1 MPPVPPLP
9 YADSPR
15 TPNADIQFAADDL
28 LRGSLYTVNDNRSSV
43 ATTIYGGNAVVSQP
57 NIIRAGKAAVV
68 TVKAGGS
75 GSGSSVA
82 TSAAGSPNPASDT
95 ADSTPS
101 VPPLPALFAAHAGPS
116 ARRGALSDLD
126 AVPPSP
132 AFSVGST
139 FFSRMNNRA
148 GSASTHRSSPE
159 PGAKAAAAAAARS
172 SSQSRSAATTPT
184 PLTSTPT
191 PPTAAPVRVVPGR
204 SLIVPDITSPS
215 TVCESDDEA
224 DLMPGHRHASCSS
237 AVSINASSK
246 KKHPESQ
253 CSSCITAMDPCSPF
267 SDANSVTIDSLAG
280 EAASDTSAPSLPQPS
295 ASDKQLPMQSS
306 GVEES
311 RAVSP
316 FDDSHAAR

>member
-68 TVKAGGS
+68 TVKAGS
-75 GSGSSVA
+75 SAPGSSVG
-82 TSAAGSPNPASDT
+82 TSIAGSPNPASDM
-95 ADSTPS
+95 DSGAPS
-101 VPPLPALFAAHAGPS
+101 VPPVPALFAGNPGPS

-132 AFSVGST
+132 AFSVGFT
-139 FFSRMNNRA
+139 FLNRVNGRVDSNA
-148 GSASTHRSSPE
+148 TLG
-159 PGAKAAAAAAARS
+159 S
-172 SSQSRSAATTPT
+172 SSESGAESAAT
-184 PLTSTPT
+184 
-191 PPTAAPVRVVPGR
+191 AVPVTVVPGR
-204 SLIVPDITSPS
+204 SLMVPGAASPS
-215 TVCESDDEA
+215 TVCETDDEA
-224 DLMPGHRHASCSS
+224 DLMPGHRHGSNSS
-237 AVSINASSK
+237 GSSR
-246 KKHPESQ
+246 KHPDSQ

-267 SDANSVTIDSLAG
+267 SDANSVAIDSLAG
-280 EAASDTSAPSLPQPS
+280 EAASDAPPPPRPSDSGKRLSMQLSAVKRLSLV
-295 ASDKQLPMQSS
+295 A
-306 GVEES
+306 GVETP

-316 FDDSHAAR
+316 FDDSHATR